1 MQPGDHA
8 GPGADTRGLIVSE
21 PSRFPGV
28 IAVAVILGLMGVC
41 LLAMRALR
49 SHTEAD
55 IDRDVHP

>member
-1 MQPGDHA
+1 M
-8 GPGADTRGLIVSE
+8 SE

-28 IAVAVILGLMGVC
+28 VACILEIGILGVC
-41 LLAMRALR
+41 LLAIKAFR

>member
-1 MQPGDHA
+1 M
-8 GPGADTRGLIVSE
+8 SE
-21 PSRFPGV
+21 PSRLPGV
-28 IAVAVILGLMGVC
+28 VAAFVILGLMGVC